1 MPVGSASIA
10 HYMGCACVKPA
21 MFFDNKPKDIQDN
34 VPGHLLLTSAKGYA
48 DSDCCI
54 ELALHDEELNRLM
67 PNGAGWYLYDSALPI
82 SRIRGIWF
90 TNAEKMENTLA
101 NIELSTAFVPR
112 RLFRFTREFESFTMP
127 CLTPYRPNV
136 DVARKVDLF
145 DRILG
150 AFMLMKTIGSGG
162 YVPDAYFG
170 LLGSICTRVRKEARA
185 ALGKSYNEQYKTL
198 LSIDKRNSLALPV
211 TDETVMKIAV
221 QEGQT
226 VQYDPLTR
234 IIDID
239 KLQKQTYV
247 YAILS
252 TYGVGQE
259 ARRKKVDELILSGF
273 RRGIRPDKSELVA
286 TYYGYNRGYSAF
298 PKQYRS
304 QDGRVAKDTKFRLDS
319 LLDYYTVEC
328 VYRYVFFNGIT
339 DDCRH
344 LEPWWPK
351 RMQPVGSAKILDYA
365 VRRYLP
371 ADVKPDYSGGFTAVV
386 QNIVRK
392 AMSEFD
398 PMQSLYSM
406 MLKVANDVV
415 KEVRCTEI
423 GTANSCGT
431 AVETRKQLVERCLE
445 LNEMT
450 TKELQYTAKSLGIK
464 DANKLKKPDLVTAI
478 FLAEGESSKL
488 DL

>member
-10 HYMGCACVKPA
+10 HYMGSACVKPA

-54 ELALHDEELNRLM
+54 ELALHDEDLKRLM
-67 PNGAGWYLYDSALPI
+67 PNGAGWYLYDSALPL
-82 SRIRGIWF
+82 SRIRSIWF
-90 TNAEKMENTLA
+90 TNAEKLENTLA

-112 RLFRFTREFESFTMP
+112 KLFRLTREFESLTMP
-127 CLTPYRPNV
+127 RLTPYHSSV

-150 AFMLMKTIGSGG
+150 AFVLMKTIGPDG

-170 LLGSICTRVRKEARA
+170 LLGSICTRVRKEARV

-211 TDETVMKIAV
+211 TDETVMKIAA

-239 KLQKQTYV
+239 KLQKQSYV
-247 YAILS
+247 YAILN

-328 VYRYVFFNGIT
+328 VYRYVFFNEIT
-339 DDCRH
+339 DDCRY

-351 RMQPVGSAKILDYA
+351 RMQPAGRPKILDYA
-365 VRRYLP
+365 VRQYLP
-371 ADVKPDYSGGFTAVV
+371 ADVKTYSAGDLTDVV
-386 QNIVRK
+386 QNVVRK

-398 PMQSLYSM
+398 PMQSLYYTFI
-406 MLKVANDVV
+406 KVA
-415 KEVRCTEI
+415 KEVAKEVKNAENSAAHGR
-423 GTANSCGT
+423 GTDIA
-431 AVETRKQLVERCLE
+431 TRKQLVERCLE
-445 LNEMT
+445 LNGMT
-450 TKELQYTAKSLGIK
+450 AKELQYTAKSLGIK
-464 DANKLKKPDLVTAI
+464 DANKLKKPDLVAAI
-478 FLAEGESSKL
+478 FLAEGESGKL